1 MALLGILLRHQLS
14 SSFQTLHLPILLLK
28 QISPDYLHGSS
39 LTSLSLL
46 SGRFP
51 IVAFFDLLSCILLHA
66 SYTFYLFAL
75 LTSLPPPHHRPSM
88 KIRICFAIL
97 PQPLGQ
103 CLALSRHS
111 INI

>member
-51 IVAFFDLLSCILLHA
+51 IVAFFDLFKLHSSSCIL
-66 SYTFYLFAL
+66 YI
-75 LTSLPPPHHRPSM
+75 LP
-88 KIRICFAIL
+88 ICFV
-97 PQPLGQ
+97 
-103 CLALSRHS
+103 
-111 INI
+111 NIAPPTAS